1 MSSVGSAGA
10 GAFGSSSGGG
20 GGLSGGGDECGEYAN
35 VAAKTLD
42 MDEIDKE
49 SLHLLVFLFM
59 QFLSHPEMAKVPDG
73 HGHGHGHGSGHASR
87 QGGDHGER
95 EHKEHHKTTQAVRN
109 VQAAAMNRCFQCLYS
124 LLGYN
129 EVERRFQGQCFSG
142 HCLMRFYKKG

>member
-1 MSSVGSAGA
+1 
-10 GAFGSSSGGG
+10 
-20 GGLSGGGDECGEYAN
+20 
-35 VAAKTLD
+35 

-49 SLHLLVFLFM
+49 SLHLLVFLFL

-73 HGHGHGHGSGHASR
+73 HGGHGHGSGHGSR

-95 EHKEHHKTTQAVRN
+95 EHKEHHKTTQAARN

-142 HCLMRFYKKG
+142 QCFTSVTSHEVLQKGIISAGLTGGTGRICFEFSRHH